1 MNIRSSKKFK
11 QGDVVTLIRQ
21 INLKDRSIEYPK
33 GTQGLVIQV
42 YQSSAVRV
50 QFKDGRDPVI
60 AAIYLT

>member
-1 MNIRSSKKFK
+1 MNTRTKKKFK
-11 QGDVVTLIRQ
+11 QGDTVTLRRQ

-50 QFKDGRDPVI
+50 RFDDGRDPVI
-60 AAIYLT
+60 AAVYLA